1 MIAPLTLHRARGAFA
16 LRVARPARTH
26 PVGTVL
32 CLHGFPDTAATFDPL
47 LDTLA
52 DAGFAAAAPTLRGY
66 RPSPVTG
73 PFDLD
78 TLADDAL
85 DLAAAL
91 SPDGPVHLV
100 GHDWGAVITYVA
112 SARAPERV
120 RAAVAMSVPHPAVFV
135 RALATPAQLARS
147 WYMLA
152 FQLPGA
158 PGFAAAGEFALI
170 DRLWRAWSP
179 GYQLPAALRR
189 ELHATLS
196 ASWPAP
202 LLYYRAMTRPL
213 RPALERLRRRD
224 RITVPTLYLHGAADG
239 CIDADAGA
247 GAERFFGRDYRRDVI
262 PGAGHFLAAEAPA
275 AVAARV
281 VAWLDA
287 HRGSAR

>member
-1 MIAPLTLHRARGAFA
+1 VIATTRIGGFTALAAGAADAPL
-16 LRVARPARTH
+16 
-26 PVGTVL
+26 VL
-32 CLHGFPDTAATFDPL
+32 VLHGFPDVPHTFAPL
-47 LDTLA
+47 IEALARAGHRVIAPWLRGYAPSPLAGPYDADTLA
-52 DAGFAAAAPTLRGY
+52 AD
-66 RPSPVTG
+66 V
-73 PFDLD
+73 
-78 TLADDAL
+78 LAWAD
-85 DLAAAL
+85 AL
-91 SPDGPVHLV
+91 SPDRPVALV

-112 SARAPERV
+112 SARAPARF

-224 RITVPTLYLHGAADG
+224 QIAVPTLYLHGAADG
-239 CIDADAGA
+239 CIAADAGA
-247 GAERFFGRDYRRDVI
+247 GAERFFSRDYRRDVI
-262 PGAGHFLAAEAPA
+262 SDAGHFLAAEAPA

>member
-1 MIAPLTLHRARGAFA
+1 VIATTRIGGFTALAAGAADAPL
-16 LRVARPARTH
+16 
-26 PVGTVL
+26 VL
-32 CLHGFPDTAATFDPL
+32 VLHGFPDVPHTFAPL
-47 LDTLA
+47 IEALARAGHRVIAPWLRGYAPSPIAGPYDADTLA
-52 DAGFAAAAPTLRGY
+52 AD
-66 RPSPVTG
+66 V
-73 PFDLD
+73 
-78 TLADDAL
+78 LAWAD
-85 DLAAAL
+85 AL
-91 SPDGPVHLV
+91 SPDRPVALV

-112 SARAPERV
+112 SARAPERF

-170 DRLWRAWSP
+170 DRLWRTWSP

-224 RITVPTLYLHGAADG
+224 QIAVPTLYLHGAADG

-247 GAERFFGRDYRRDVI
+247 GAERFFSRDYRRDVI
-262 PGAGHFLAAEAPA
+262 PDAGHFLAAEAPA
-275 AVAARV
+275 AMAARV
-281 VAWLDA
+281 IAWLDA
-287 HRGSAR
+287 HRGPAR

>member
-1 MIAPLTLHRARGAFA
+1 VIATTRIGGFTALAAGAADAPL
-16 LRVARPARTH
+16 
-26 PVGTVL
+26 VL
-32 CLHGFPDTAATFDPL
+32 VLHGFPDVPHTFAPL
-47 LDTLA
+47 IEALARAGHRVIAPWLRGYAPSPIAGPYDADTLA
-52 DAGFAAAAPTLRGY
+52 AD
-66 RPSPVTG
+66 V
-73 PFDLD
+73 
-78 TLADDAL
+78 LAWAD
-85 DLAAAL
+85 AL
-91 SPDGPVHLV
+91 SPDRPVALV

-112 SARAPERV
+112 SARAPERF

-170 DRLWRAWSP
+170 DRLWRTWSP

-224 RITVPTLYLHGAADG
+224 QIAVPTLYLHGAADG
-239 CIDADAGA
+239 CIGADAGA
-247 GAERFFGRDYRRDVI
+247 GAERFFSRGYRRDVI
-262 PGAGHFLAAEAPA
+262 PDAGHFLAAEAPA
-275 AVAARV
+275 AMAARV
-281 VAWLDA
+281 IAWLDA
-287 HRGSAR
+287 HRGPAR

>member
-1 MIAPLTLHRARGAFA
+1 VIATTRIGGFTALAAGAADAPL
-16 LRVARPARTH
+16 
-26 PVGTVL
+26 VL
-32 CLHGFPDTAATFDPL
+32 VLHGFPDVPHTFAPL
-47 LDTLA
+47 IEALARAGHRVVAPWLRGYAPSPTSGPYDADTLA
-52 DAGFAAAAPTLRGY
+52 AD
-66 RPSPVTG
+66 V
-73 PFDLD
+73 
-78 TLADDAL
+78 LAWAD
-85 DLAAAL
+85 AL
-91 SPDGPVHLV
+91 SPDRPVALV

-120 RAAVAMSVPHPAVFV
+120 RAAVAMSVPHPAAFI

-224 RITVPTLYLHGAADG
+224 RIAVPTLYLHGAADG